1 MISASQALKLLLPII
16 SGFSRHRSWLALCLI
31 DMLSINGGYFFRM
44 LLSRRDS
51 INKLVARLPAKPS
64 PRGDELHTFILYLIK
79 KWRMSFWEVAK
90 HREDFNNVKS
100 MYDLLA
106 SKSTRP
112 RFNWHLL
119 FLEFVFPQVSQED
132 IDAITVIEVNVQKDD
147 EQAAERERM
156 EAKLDFLLHRGS
168 LADLNAANE
177 LMKTMAGYEVS
188 KSSI

>member
-1 MISASQALKLLLPII
+1 MDL
-16 SGFSRHRSWLALCLI
+16 
-31 DMLSINGGYFFRM
+31 LSINGGYLFRM
-44 LLSRRDS
+44 LICRRDS
-51 INKLVARLPAKPS
+51 INKLVTRLPVKPS
-64 PRGDELHTFILYLIK
+64 PRNDELHTFILYLIK

-106 SKSTRP
+106 SKSIQS
-112 RFNWHLL
+112 HLKCHL
-119 FLEFVFPQVSQED
+119 FLEFVFPDVPQED
-132 IDAITVIEVNVQKDD
+132 INAIIVIEVNVQKGD

-177 LMKTMAGYEVS
+177 LMKAMAGYEVI
-188 KSSI
+188 KSSFNIILLRNRKSKTMARMNCYSS

>member
-1 MISASQALKLLLPII
+1 MKFLLPII
-16 SGFSRHRSWLALCLI
+16 NGFSRHRSWLALCLL
-31 DMLSINGGYFFRM
+31 DLLSINGGYLFRM

-51 INKLVARLPAKPS
+51 INKLVARLPEKPS
-64 PRGDELHTFILYLIK
+64 PRSDELHTFILYLIK

-106 SKSTRP
+106 SKR
-112 RFNWHLL
+112 
-119 FLEFVFPQVSQED
+119 FVFPNVPQED
-132 IDAITVIEVNVQKDD
+132 IDAITVIEVNVQKGD

-177 LMKTMAGYEVS
+177 LMKAMAGYEVP
-188 KSSI
+188 KLPFD